1 MATKNKTADDIYMN
15 DEDLALMRKYSD
27 AWDEANAAGDEAGKN
42 AAHDAAE
49 QLRAKYGYS
58 GGVDGSDYIKTG
70 TNKKTV
76 GASGE
81 TFSVPSFTYDEDGS
95 ISAMREQIMSR
106 QPFSYDYQKDPLWSQ
121 YKKQYTREADRSAAD
136 ALGKAAVMTGGMPS
150 TAAIAASQQASDYQM
165 SKMTD
170 KIPELQQLAYSM
182 YMDDVAADYDKLAML
197 TDAEDRR
204 YNRYVTDRSFD
215 YGVSRDAVEDERYAN
230 EFERSKALEK
240 AELLAQYGDY
250 SGYKALGYTDD
261 EIAKLT
267 SGYESALMQAARAAT
282 SGGGSGSSGSAS
294 TAAGRTWDDVDAYVG
309 IGGNAEDYIKANYKA
324 LGYSSSSAAIAA
336 YNVYKTQQ
344 KASAPK
350 SVIGMDSL
358 DYDPDEGIFT
368 WNGTKYNS
376 VEKLQAAL
384 NKAAESG
391 AINDADIAKLKRY
404 LNAYGFNA

>member
-1 MATKNKTADDIYMN
+1 MSDD
-15 DEDLALMRKYSD
+15 DLALMRKYTEAYNNAIDD
-27 AWDEANAAGDEAGKN
+27 AGRN

-58 GGVDGSDYIKTG
+58 GGVDGSDYIKIG

-150 TAAIAASQQASDYQM
+150 TAAIAASQQAGDYQM

-170 KIPELQQLAYSM
+170 KIPELRQLAYSM

-197 TDAEDRR
+197 TDAEDGR
-204 YNRYVTDRSFD
+204 YNRYLAQRD
-215 YGVSRDAVEDERYAN
+215 YEYGLSRDAVADQRYAD
-230 EFERSKALEK
+230 ELAYARQRDAIEDARYADELAYERQMAAQK
-240 AELLAQYGDY
+240 LAQQG
-250 SGYKALGYTDD
+250 SK
-261 EIAKLT
+261 
-267 SGYESALMQAARAAT
+267 
-282 SGGGSGSSGSAS
+282 SGGS
-294 TAAGRTWDDVDAYVG
+294 TTDGNVWEDVDAYVA

>member
-1 MATKNKTADDIYMN
+1 MADFKHKSTDSLFMSDD
-15 DEDLALMRKYSD
+15 DLALMRKYTEAYNNAIDD
-27 AWDEANAAGDEAGKN
+27 AGRN

-58 GGVDGSDYIKTG
+58 GGVDGSDYIKIG

-150 TAAIAASQQASDYQM
+150 TAAIAASQQAGDYQM

-170 KIPELQQLAYSM
+170 KIPELRHLAYSM
-182 YMDDVAADYDKLAML
+182 YMDDVAEDYNKLAML
-197 TDAEDRR
+197 TDAEDGR
-204 YNRYVTDRSFD
+204 YNRYLAQRD
-215 YGVSRDAVEDERYAN
+215 YEYGLSRDAVADQRYAD
-230 EFERSKALEK
+230 ELAYARQRDAIEDARYADELAYERQMAAQK
-240 AELLAQYGDY
+240 LAQQG
-250 SGYKALGYTDD
+250 SK
-261 EIAKLT
+261 
-267 SGYESALMQAARAAT
+267 
-282 SGGGSGSSGSAS
+282 SGGGTAKTSVGSTTDGNV
-294 TAAGRTWDDVDAYVG
+294 WEDVDAYVG
-309 IGGNAEDYIKANYKA
+309 IGGDAEDYIKANYKA
-324 LGYSSSSAAIAA
+324 LGYSSQSAAIAA

-384 NKAAESG
+384 NKAAEIG

>member
-58 GGVDGSDYIKTG
+58 GGVDGSDYIKIG

-81 TFSVPSFTYDEDGS
+81 TFNVPSFNYDEDGS

-150 TAAIAASQQASDYQM
+150 TAAIAASQQAGDYQM

-170 KIPELQQLAYSM
+170 KIPELRQLAYSM

-197 TDAEDRR
+197 TDAEDGR
-204 YNRYVTDRSFD
+204 YNRYLAQRD
-215 YGVSRDAVEDERYAN
+215 YEYGLSRDAVADQRYAD
-230 EFERSKALEK
+230 ELAYARQRDAIEDARYADELAYERQMAAQK
-240 AELLAQYGDY
+240 LAQQG
-250 SGYKALGYTDD
+250 SK
-261 EIAKLT
+261 
-267 SGYESALMQAARAAT
+267 
-282 SGGGSGSSGSAS
+282 SGGGRAKTSVGSTTDGNV
-294 TAAGRTWDDVDAYVG
+294 WEDVDAYVG
-309 IGGNAEDYIKANYKA
+309 IGGDAEDYIKANYKA
-324 LGYSSSSAAIAA
+324 LGYSSQSAAIAA

>member
-1 MATKNKTADDIYMN
+1 MADFKHKSTDSLFMSDD
-15 DEDLALMRKYSD
+15 DLALMQKYTEAYNNATDD
-27 AWDEANAAGDEAGKN
+27 AGRN

-49 QLRAKYGYS
+49 QLRAKYRYS

-76 GASGE
+76 GASRE

-170 KIPELQQLAYSM
+170 KIPELRQLAYSM

-197 TDAEDRR
+197 TDAEDGR
-204 YNRYVTDRSFD
+204 YNRYLAQRD
-215 YGVSRDAVEDERYAN
+215 YEYGLSRDAVADQRYAD
-230 EFERSKALEK
+230 ELAYARQRDAIEDARYADELAYERQMAAQK
-240 AELLAQYGDY
+240 LAQQG
-250 SGYKALGYTDD
+250 SK
-261 EIAKLT
+261 
-267 SGYESALMQAARAAT
+267 
-282 SGGGSGSSGSAS
+282 SGGS
-294 TAAGRTWDDVDAYVG
+294 TTDGNVWEDVDAYVA
-309 IGGNAEDYIKANYKA
+309 IGGDAEDYIKANYKA
-324 LGYSSSSAAIAA
+324 LGYSSPSAAIAA

-350 SVIGMDSL
+350 SAIGMDSL

-404 LNAYGFNA
+404 LSAYGFNA

>member
-81 TFSVPSFTYDEDGS
+81 TFSLPSFNYDEDGS

-136 ALGKAAVMTGGMPS
+136 ALGKAAVLTGGMPS

-170 KIPELQQLAYSM
+170 KIPELRQLAYSM

-215 YGVSRDAVEDERYAN
+215 YGVSRDAVEDERYAD
-230 EFERSKALEK
+230 ELAYAQQRDAIEDARYADELAYERQMAAQK
-240 AELLAQYGDY
+240 LAQQG
-250 SGYKALGYTDD
+250 SK
-261 EIAKLT
+261 
-267 SGYESALMQAARAAT
+267 
-282 SGGGSGSSGSAS
+282 SGGGTAKTSVGSTTAGSV
-294 TAAGRTWDDVDAYVG
+294 WEDVDEYVA
-309 IGGNAEDYIKANYKA
+309 IGGDAEDYIKANYKA
-324 LGYSSSSAAIAA
+324 LGYSSQSAAIAA

>member
-1 MATKNKTADDIYMN
+1 MSDD
-15 DEDLALMRKYSD
+15 DLALMRKYTEAYNNAIDD
-27 AWDEANAAGDEAGKN
+27 AGRN

-58 GGVDGSDYIKTG
+58 GGVDGSDYIKIG

-150 TAAIAASQQASDYQM
+150 TAAIAASQQAGDYQM

-170 KIPELQQLAYSM
+170 KIPELRHLAYSM
-182 YMDDVAADYDKLAML
+182 YMDDVAEDYNKLAML
-197 TDAEDRR
+197 TDAEDGR
-204 YNRYVTDRSFD
+204 YNRYLAQRD
-215 YGVSRDAVEDERYAN
+215 YEYGLSRDAVADQRYAD
-230 EFERSKALEK
+230 ELAYARQRDAIEDARYADELAYERQMAAQK
-240 AELLAQYGDY
+240 LAQQG
-250 SGYKALGYTDD
+250 SK
-261 EIAKLT
+261 
-267 SGYESALMQAARAAT
+267 
-282 SGGGSGSSGSAS
+282 SGGGTAKTSVGSTTDGNV
-294 TAAGRTWDDVDAYVG
+294 WEDVDEYVG
-309 IGGNAEDYIKANYKA
+309 IGGDAEDYIKANYKA
-324 LGYSSSSAAIAA
+324 LGYSSQSAAIAA

-384 NKAAESG
+384 NKAAEIG

>member
-1 MATKNKTADDIYMN
+1 MADFKHKSTDSLFMSDD
-15 DEDLALMRKYSD
+15 DLALMRKYTEAYNNAIDD
-27 AWDEANAAGDEAGKN
+27 AGRN

-58 GGVDGSDYIKTG
+58 GGVDGSDYIKIG

-150 TAAIAASQQASDYQM
+150 TAAIAASQQAGDYQM

-170 KIPELQQLAYSM
+170 KIPELRHLAYSM
-182 YMDDVAADYDKLAML
+182 YMDDVAEDYDKLAML
-197 TDAEDRR
+197 TDAEDGR
-204 YNRYVTDRSFD
+204 YNRYLAQRD
-215 YGVSRDAVEDERYAN
+215 YEYGLSRDAVADQRYAD
-230 EFERSKALEK
+230 ELAYARQRDAIEDARYADELAYERQMAAQK
-240 AELLAQYGDY
+240 LAQQG
-250 SGYKALGYTDD
+250 SK
-261 EIAKLT
+261 
-267 SGYESALMQAARAAT
+267 
-282 SGGGSGSSGSAS
+282 SGGGTAKTSVGSTTDGNV
-294 TAAGRTWDDVDAYVG
+294 WEDVDAYVG
-309 IGGNAEDYIKANYKA
+309 IGGDAEDYIKANYKA
-324 LGYSSSSAAIAA
+324 LGYSSQSAAIAA

-368 WNGTKYNS
+368 WNETKYNS

-384 NKAAESG
+384 NKAAEIG

>member
-1 MATKNKTADDIYMN
+1 MSDD
-15 DEDLALMRKYSD
+15 DLALMRKYTEAYNNAIDD
-27 AWDEANAAGDEAGKN
+27 AGRN

-58 GGVDGSDYIKTG
+58 GGVDGSDYIKIG

-150 TAAIAASQQASDYQM
+150 TAAIAASQQAGDYQM

-170 KIPELQQLAYSM
+170 KIPELRHLAYSM
-182 YMDDVAADYDKLAML
+182 YMDDVAEDYDKLAML
-197 TDAEDRR
+197 TDAEDGR
-204 YNRYVTDRSFD
+204 YNRYLAQRD
-215 YGVSRDAVEDERYAN
+215 YEYGLSRDAVADQRYAD
-230 EFERSKALEK
+230 ELAYARQRDAIEDARYADELAYERQMAAQK
-240 AELLAQYGDY
+240 LAQQG
-250 SGYKALGYTDD
+250 SK
-261 EIAKLT
+261 
-267 SGYESALMQAARAAT
+267 
-282 SGGGSGSSGSAS
+282 SGGGTAKTSVGSTTDGNV
-294 TAAGRTWDDVDAYVG
+294 WEDVDAYVG
-309 IGGNAEDYIKANYKA
+309 IGGDAEDYIKANYKA
-324 LGYSSSSAAIAA
+324 LGYSSQSAAIAA

-384 NKAAESG
+384 NKAAEIG

>member
-1 MATKNKTADDIYMN
+1 MADFKHKSTDSLFMSDD
-15 DEDLALMRKYSD
+15 DLALMQKYTEAYNNATDD
-27 AWDEANAAGDEAGKN
+27 AGRN

-49 QLRAKYGYS
+49 QLRAKYGYF

-81 TFSVPSFTYDEDGS
+81 TFSVPSFNYDEDGS

-150 TAAIAASQQASDYQM
+150 TAAIAASQQAGDYQM

-170 KIPELQQLAYSM
+170 KIPELRQLAYSM

-197 TDAEDRR
+197 TDAEDGR
-204 YNRYVTDRSFD
+204 YNRYLAQRD
-215 YGVSRDAVEDERYAN
+215 YEYGLSRDAVADQRYAD
-230 EFERSKALEK
+230 ELAYARQRDAIEDARYADELAYERQMAAQK
-240 AELLAQYGDY
+240 LAQQG
-250 SGYKALGYTDD
+250 SK
-261 EIAKLT
+261 
-267 SGYESALMQAARAAT
+267 
-282 SGGGSGSSGSAS
+282 SGGS
-294 TAAGRTWDDVDAYVG
+294 TTDGNVWEDVDAYVA
-309 IGGNAEDYIKANYKA
+309 IGGDAEDYIKANYKA
-324 LGYSSSSAAIAA
+324 LGYSSPSAAIAA

-350 SVIGMDSL
+350 SAIGMDSL

-404 LNAYGFNA
+404 LSAYGFNA

>member
-1 MATKNKTADDIYMN
+1 MADFKHKSTDSLFMSDD
-15 DEDLALMRKYSD
+15 DLALMQKYTEAYNNATDD
-27 AWDEANAAGDEAGKN
+27 AGRN

-70 TNKKTV
+70 ANKKTV

-81 TFSVPSFTYDEDGS
+81 TFSVPSFNYDEDGS

-136 ALGKAAVMTGGMPS
+136 ALGKAAVLTGGMPS

-267 SGYESALMQAARAAT
+267 SGYESALMQEARAA
-282 SGGGSGSSGSAS
+282 GS
-294 TAAGRTWDDVDAYVG
+294 TWDDVDAYVG

-324 LGYSSSSAAIAA
+324 LGYSSPSAAIAA

>member
-58 GGVDGSDYIKTG
+58 GGVDGSDYIKIG

-81 TFSVPSFTYDEDGS
+81 TFNVPSFNYDEDGS

-136 ALGKAAVMTGGMPS
+136 ALGKAAVLTGGMPS

-170 KIPELQQLAYSM
+170 KIPELRQLAYSM

-197 TDAEDRR
+197 TDAEDGR
-204 YNRYVTDRSFD
+204 YNRYLAQRD
-215 YGVSRDAVEDERYAN
+215 YEYGLSRDAVADQRYAD
-230 EFERSKALEK
+230 ELAYARQRDAIEDARYADELAYERQMAAQK
-240 AELLAQYGDY
+240 LAQQG
-250 SGYKALGYTDD
+250 SK
-261 EIAKLT
+261 
-267 SGYESALMQAARAAT
+267 
-282 SGGGSGSSGSAS
+282 SGGGTAKTSVGSTTDGNV
-294 TAAGRTWDDVDAYVG
+294 WEDVDAYVG
-309 IGGNAEDYIKANYKA
+309 IGGDAEDYIKANYKA
-324 LGYSSSSAAIAA
+324 LGYSSQSAAIAA

>member
-1 MATKNKTADDIYMN
+1 MSDD
-15 DEDLALMRKYSD
+15 DLALMRKYTEAYNNAIDD
-27 AWDEANAAGDEAGKN
+27 AGRN

-58 GGVDGSDYIKTG
+58 GGVDGSDYIKIG

-150 TAAIAASQQASDYQM
+150 TAAIAASQQAGDYQM

-170 KIPELQQLAYSM
+170 KIPELRHLAYSM
-182 YMDDVAADYDKLAML
+182 YMDDVAEDYNKLAML
-197 TDAEDRR
+197 TDAEDGR
-204 YNRYVTDRSFD
+204 YNRYLAQRD
-215 YGVSRDAVEDERYAN
+215 YEYGLSRDAVADQRYAD
-230 EFERSKALEK
+230 ELAYARQRDAIEDARYADELAYERQMAAQK
-240 AELLAQYGDY
+240 LAQQG
-250 SGYKALGYTDD
+250 SK
-261 EIAKLT
+261 
-267 SGYESALMQAARAAT
+267 
-282 SGGGSGSSGSAS
+282 SGGGTAKTSVGSTTDGNV
-294 TAAGRTWDDVDAYVG
+294 WEDVDAYVG
-309 IGGNAEDYIKANYKA
+309 IGGDAEDYIKANYKA
-324 LGYSSSSAAIAA
+324 LGYSSQSAAIAA

-384 NKAAESG
+384 NKAAEIG

>member
-1 MATKNKTADDIYMN
+1 MADFKHKSTDSLFMSDD
-15 DEDLALMRKYSD
+15 DLALMQKYTEAYNNATDD
-27 AWDEANAAGDEAGKN
+27 AGRN

-81 TFSVPSFTYDEDGS
+81 TFSLPSFNYDEDGS

-136 ALGKAAVMTGGMPS
+136 ALGKAAVLTGGMPS

-170 KIPELQQLAYSM
+170 KIPELRQLAYSM

-204 YNRYVTDRSFD
+204 YNRYLAQRD
-215 YGVSRDAVEDERYAN
+215 YEYGLSRDAIADQRYAD
-230 EFERSKALEK
+230 ELAYAQQRDAIEDARYADELAYERQMAAQK
-240 AELLAQYGDY
+240 LAQQG
-250 SGYKALGYTDD
+250 SK
-261 EIAKLT
+261 
-267 SGYESALMQAARAAT
+267 
-282 SGGGSGSSGSAS
+282 SGGGTEKTSVGSTTAGSV
-294 TAAGRTWDDVDAYVG
+294 WEDVDEYVA
-309 IGGNAEDYIKANYKA
+309 IGGDAEDYIKANYKA
-324 LGYSSSSAAIAA
+324 LGYSSQSAAIAA